1 MVKVIWSKTAQRQ
14 IQRIDIRYQKSI
26 KDKAEELKGFPLVAL
41 DFKTLS
47 GSENRF
53 RLRVGAY
60 RVIFDV
66 EDGEPRI
73 LEIKEVK
80 RRSTNT
86 Y

>member
-1 MVKVIWSKTAQRQ
+1 MVEITWSRTAQKQ
-14 IQRIDIRYQKSI
+14 LQRIDIRYRKSI
-26 KDKAEELKGFPLVAL
+26 KDKVAELQGFPLVAL
-41 DFKTLS
+41 DFKKLS

-53 RLRVGAY
+53 RLRVGTY

-66 EDGEPRI
+66 EDGEPKI
-73 LEIKEVK
+73 LEIKEIK

>member
-1 MVKVIWSKTAQRQ
+1 MVEITWSRTALKQL
-14 IQRIDIRYQKSI
+14 QRIDMRYRKSI
-26 KDKAEELKGFPLVAL
+26 KDKVAELKGFPLVAS
-41 DFKTLS
+41 DFKKLS

-66 EDGEPRI
+66 EDGEPKI
-73 LEIKEVK
+73 LEIKEIK

>member
-1 MVKVIWSKTAQRQ
+1 MVEITWSRTALKQL
-14 IQRIDIRYQKSI
+14 QRIDARYRKSI
-26 KDKAEELKGFPLVAL
+26 KDKVAELKGFPLVAL
-41 DFKTLS
+41 DFKKLS

-53 RLRVGAY
+53 RLRVGTY

-66 EDGEPRI
+66 EDGEPKI
-73 LEIKEVK
+73 LEIKEIK

>member
-1 MVKVIWSKTAQRQ
+1 M
-14 IQRIDIRYQKSI
+14 
-26 KDKAEELKGFPLVAL
+26 AL
-41 DFKTLS
+41 DFKKLS

-66 EDGEPRI
+66 EDGEPKI
-73 LEIKEVK
+73 LEIKEIK
-80 RRSTNT
+80 RRRTNT

>member
-1 MVKVIWSKTAQRQ
+1 MVEITWSRTAQKQ
-14 IQRIDIRYQKSI
+14 LQRIDMCYRKSI
-26 KDKAEELKGFPLVAL
+26 KDKVAELKGFPLVAL
-41 DFKTLS
+41 DFKKLS

-53 RLRVGAY
+53 RLRVGTY

-66 EDGEPRI
+66 EDGEPKI
-73 LEIKEVK
+73 LEIKEIK